1 MSFFLNLRGQR
12 SPTRLRR
19 SKTSVDAFRV
29 QGWDR
34 PVART
39 VGFRLTKNGA
49 IKDQMFKASLLIAS
63 VRKNFMSDLRVCL
76 DNNSSNFKQI
86 RKKWDA
92 MNISGSHTLIDTLL
106 LPMAIGSRSGTGHEM
121 VSAAGCLSLG
131 CWAGRDHHHPETRSK
146 EPETGP
152 KFKHWTWIV
161 FFYHVVISTKNILQH
176 WIEDVCSSD
185 WFAWFNACML
195 YMFPFSEQCPAAI
208 WRANPHKILSLAL
221 MGWSLDQRDHGLHAG
236 SAVYCLAN
244 VTSLM
249 TSQKSPK
256 VTQLWYIQ
264 TTYPNNIS

>member
-1 MSFFLNLRGQR
+1 MRCDEYFRLSHADWHAASPHGDWVKKWHWPWNGQCCWLFVARLLGWSGSPSPWNTKQRTRNRTEIQTLNL
-12 SPTRLRR
+12 
-19 SKTSVDAFRV
+19 D
-29 QGWDR
+29 
-34 PVART
+34 
-39 VGFRLTKNGA
+39 
-49 IKDQMFKASLLIAS
+49 
-63 VRKNFMSDLRVCL
+63 C
-76 DNNSSNFKQI
+76 
-86 RKKWDA
+86 
-92 MNISGSHTLIDTLL
+92 
-106 LPMAIGSRSGTGHEM
+106 
-121 VSAAGCLSLG
+121 
-131 CWAGRDHHHPETRSK
+131 
-146 EPETGP
+146 
-152 KFKHWTWIV
+152 